1 MVILSQAKRPK
12 TSVPKTSEPNR
23 TVVRVAFVANAFIE
37 QAILRDKTSA
47 NRQCRNAKLAP
58 GEQLPPD
65 SETDDLESW
74 KNASQSQT
82 SANGQQKLMPG
93 LGRNNVANKKAK
105 ESSERTPM
113 RVSER
118 PPPHV
123 KMKAS
128 CLQQE

>member
-1 MVILSQAKRPK
+1 MLVIIPK
-12 TSVPKTSEPNR
+12 IEDHATFTVPTLF
-23 TVVRVAFVANAFIE
+23 AFNIGGW
-37 QAILRDKTSA
+37 
-47 NRQCRNAKLAP
+47 LAP
-58 GEQLPPD
+58 GEQLPLD
-65 SETDDLESW
+65 SETDNLESW